1 MTSTF
6 QRWWPTSWRQFWGT
20 LDGRTYHLL
29 MDARPWIGWLAVGA
43 MVVTIALVFWWVP
56 LEAIQGFPQKIFYI
70 HVPSAWL
77 TYAAFSVV
85 FAASILYLWQ
95 RSPLWDIFAR
105 SAAEI
110 GFLFTT
116 LALATGMLWG
126 KPIWGT
132 FWTWDA
138 RLTTTLI
145 LWFIY
150 GGYLLLRAFARPDAD
165 IARVAAVVGI
175 IGFLDVPII
184 HMSVLWWRTL
194 HPQPVVMIMED
205 PGGGLPASMLITL
218 LISLGAFSLIFV
230 WLLAQRAWQER
241 TAENLALL
249 EALLDRGDEPA
260 PVSREAGGSA

>member
-1 MTSTF
+1 MG
-6 QRWWPTSWRQFWGT
+6 WWPASWRQFWTT
-20 LDGRTYHLL
+20 LDGRTYHLV
-29 MDARPWIGWLAVGA
+29 MDARPWIGWLAVGMMA
-43 MVVTIALVFWWVP
+43 VTFGLVFWWVP
-56 LEAIQGFPQKIFYI
+56 LEAVQGYPQKIFYI

-77 TYAAFSVV
+77 MYAAFAVV
-85 FAASILYLWQ
+85 FAGSILYLFQ
-95 RSPLWDIFAR
+95 RSRLWDIFALC
-105 SAAEI
+105 AAEI

-165 IARVAAVVGI
+165 VARLAAVVGI

-194 HPQPVVMIMED
+194 HPQPVVMILDD
-205 PGGGLPASMLITL
+205 PGGGLPTSMLVTL
-218 LISLGAFSLIFV
+218 LVALASFSLVFA
-230 WLLAQRAWQER
+230 WLLIQRVWQER
-241 TAENLALL
+241 TDENLALL
-249 EALLDRGDEPA
+249 DALLERRARGA
-260 PVSREAGGSA
+260 A